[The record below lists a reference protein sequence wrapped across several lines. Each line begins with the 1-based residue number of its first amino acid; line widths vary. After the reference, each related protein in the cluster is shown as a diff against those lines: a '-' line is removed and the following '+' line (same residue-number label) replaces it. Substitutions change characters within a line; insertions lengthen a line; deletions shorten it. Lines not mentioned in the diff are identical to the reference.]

1 MSVHFEEPENS
12 VTESVESFNTVQERW
27 PRLVLLSKRE
37 SVLLAAKSDDI
48 MGQNT
53 GQPLIGRLRRGT

>member
-1 MSVHFEEPENS
+1 MSAHFEEPDNS
-12 VTESVESFNTVQERW
+12 VTEPAKSFNAVQKRW

-48 MGQNT
+48 MAKT
-53 GQPLIGRLRRGT
+53 PVSL